1 MAKTLLE
8 VRNLSVHYKIQG
20 GWVYAVDDVSF
31 KIEKGETMGLVG
43 ESGCGKTTTG
53 YGITQLLA
61 SNAYLKEGSKV
72 IFNGKKDFVQMSTVP
87 SKEYKGYRKIV
98 EYHPEMRK
106 YRWKRISMIFQGAMN
121 AFNPV
126 YKVGDQIIEAIK
138 AHEKVTDEEA
148 RKRVEELYKLVGIP
162 VDRIDNYPHEYSGG
176 MKQRAM
182 IAMALALN
190 PDLIIADEPTT
201 ALDVVT
207 QDRILGEMARLQK
220 REKVAMILITH
231 DVSVVA
237 EMAHKMAVMYAG
249 HLVETG
255 TTRQVFK
262 ETAHPYMEALLSAF
276 PSIKKEKKERL
287 KAIPGSPPDL
297 SNPPK
302 GCRFAPRCPY
312 AKDICLEEEPP
323 LVEVAP
329 GHYSKCHFAE
339 ELYGELSGGESNE

>member
-1 MAKTLLE
+1 MANVLLD
-8 VRNLSVHYKIQG
+8 VKNLSVHYKILS
-20 GWVYAVDDVSF
+20 GWVYAVDGVNF
-31 KIEKGETMGLVG
+31 KLEKGHTMGLVG

-61 SNAYLKEGSKV
+61 SNAFIKEGSKV
-72 IFNGKKDFVQMSTVP
+72 IFDGRDFVEMSTVP
-87 SKEYKGYRKIV
+87 DKKLKGYRRII

-106 YRWKRISMIFQGAMN
+106 YRWSRISMIFQGAMN

-126 YKVGDQIIEAIK
+126 YKVGDQIIEAILT
-138 AHEKVTDEEA
+138 HEDITEEEA

-182 IAMALALN
+182 IAMALALK

-207 QDRILGEMARLQK
+207 QDRILGEMANLQK
-220 REKVAMILITH
+220 KEKVAMILITH

-237 EMAHKMAVMYAG
+237 EMADEIAVMYAG

-276 PSIKKEKKERL
+276 PNIKGEKKRL

-323 LVEVAP
+323 VVEVAP
-329 GHYSKCHFAE
+329 GHFAKCHFAE
-339 ELYGELSGGESNE
+339 ELYGELGGERNE

>member
-1 MAKTLLE
+1 MMAALLQ
-8 VRNLSVHYKIQG
+8 VKDLSIHYKIRT
-20 GWVYAVDDVSF
+20 GWVYAADYVTFDLQR
-31 KIEKGETMGLVG
+31 GETLGLVG

-61 SNAYLKEGSKV
+61 NNAYIKEKSKV
-72 IFNGKKDFVQMSTVP
+72 IFDGKDLIHMSTFP
-87 SKEYKGYRKIV
+87 SKKYSGYRRID
-98 EYHPEMRK
+98 EYNPEMRK

-126 YKVGDQIIEAIK
+126 YKVGDQIIEAIL
-138 AHEKVTDEEA
+138 AHEDVSENEA

-182 IAMALALN
+182 IAMALALQ

-207 QDRILGEMARLQK
+207 QDKILGEMSKLQ
-220 REKVAMILITH
+220 REENVAMILITH

-249 HLVETG
+249 HLVEKG
-255 TTRQVFK
+255 TTRQIFK
-262 ETAHPYMEALLSAF
+262 EAAHPYTEALLKAF
-276 PSIKKEKKERL
+276 PSIKGEKRRL

-312 AKDICLEEEPP
+312 ARDICVEKEPP
-323 LVEVAP
+323 VVEVSP
-329 GHYSKCHFAE
+329 GHYSKCHFAK
-339 ELYGELSGGESNE
+339 ELYGELGGDINE

>member
-1 MAKTLLE
+1 MARTLLDI
-8 VRNLSVHYKIQG
+8 RNLSVHYKIRT
-20 GWVYAVDDVSF
+20 GWVYAVDGVSF
-31 KIEKGETMGLVG
+31 KLNKGETMGLVG

-61 SNAYLKEGSKV
+61 NNAYIKSDSKV
-72 IFNGKKDFVQMSTVP
+72 IFDGKDLVKIGTIP
-87 SKEYKGYRKIV
+87 SKKYEGYRKIV

-126 YKVGDQIIEAIK
+126 FKVGDQIIEAIQT
-138 AHEKVTDEEA
+138 HEDVSDEEA
-148 RKRVEELYKLVGIP
+148 RKRVEELYRLVGIP

-207 QDRILGEMARLQK
+207 QDKILGEMARLQK
-220 REKVAMILITH
+220 EKNLSMILITH

-255 TTRQVFK
+255 STVQVFK
-262 ETAHPYMEALLSAF
+262 ETAHPYMEALLKAF
-276 PSIKKEKKERL
+276 PNIRGEKKRL

-297 SNPPK
+297 ANPPK

-323 LVEVAP
+323 VIEVAP
-329 GHYSKCHFAE
+329 GHFSKCHFAE
-339 ELYGELSGGESNE
+339 ELYGELGGESNE

>member
-1 MAKTLLE
+1 MASKLLE
-8 VRNLSVHYKIQG
+8 VKDLSIHYKIRT

-31 KIEKGETMGLVG
+31 TINRGETMGLVG

-53 YGITQLLA
+53 YGIIQLLA
-61 SNAYLKEGSKV
+61 NNAYIKEGSQV
-72 IFNGKKDFVQMSTVP
+72 LFDGTDLVTLSTEP
-87 SKEYKGYRKIV
+87 SKKYEGYRRII

-106 YRWKRISMIFQGAMN
+106 FRWKRISMIFQGAMN

-126 YKVGDQIIEAIK
+126 FKVGDQIIEAILT
-138 AHEKVTDEEA
+138 HENITYEEA
-148 RKRVEELYKLVGIP
+148 RKRVERLYKLVGIP

-220 REKVAMILITH
+220 KHNLTMILITH

-237 EMAHKMAVMYAG
+237 EMAHKISVMYAG
-249 HLVETG
+249 HLVEFG
-255 TTRQVFK
+255 TAREIFK
-262 ETAHPYMEALLSAF
+262 ETANPYTEALMKAF
-276 PSIKKEKKERL
+276 PNIRGEKKRL
-287 KAIPGSPPDL
+287 QAIPGSPPDL

-312 AKDICLEEEPP
+312 AKDRCLEEKPP
-323 LVEVAP
+323 LVEISP
-329 GHYSKCHFAE
+329 GHVSRCHFAE
-339 ELYGELSGGESNE
+339 ELYGELSGGEGNE

>member
-1 MAKTLLE
+1 MAKELLD
-8 VRNLSVHYKIQG
+8 VRNLSVHYKILA
-20 GWVYAVDDVSF
+20 GWVYAVDNVSF
-31 KIEKGETMGLVG
+31 KLNRGETMGLVG

-61 SNAYLKEGSKV
+61 SNAYIKDGSKV
-72 IFNGKKDFVQMSTVP
+72 IFNGKDFVEMSTEP
-87 SKEYKGYRKIV
+87 SKKFSGYRKII

-106 YRWKRISMIFQGAMN
+106 YRWKHISMIFQGAMN

-126 YKVGDQIIEAIK
+126 FKVGDQIIEAILT
-138 AHEKVTDEEA
+138 HEDITEEEA

-207 QDRILGEMARLQK
+207 QDKILGEMARLQK
-220 REKVAMILITH
+220 EKDVAMIIITH

-255 TTRQVFK
+255 TTRQIFK
-262 ETAHPYMEALLSAF
+262 ETAHPYMEALLKAF
-276 PSIKKEKKERL
+276 PSIKGEKRKL
-287 KAIPGSPPDL
+287 QAIPGSPPDL

-323 LVEVAP
+323 VVEVAP
-329 GHYSKCHFAE
+329 GHFSKCHFAE
-339 ELYGELSGGESNE
+339 ELYGELGGEANE

>member
-1 MAKTLLE
+1 MADILLD
-8 VRNLSVHYKIQG
+8 VRNLSVHYKILS

-31 KIEKGETMGLVG
+31 KLERGHTMGLVG

-61 SNAYLKEGSKV
+61 SNAFIREGSKV
-72 IFNGKKDFVQMSTVP
+72 IFDGRDFVEMSTVP
-87 SKEYKGYRKIV
+87 DKKLEGYRKIV

-126 YKVGDQIIEAIK
+126 YKVGDQIIEAILT
-138 AHEKVTDEEA
+138 HEEITEEEA

-182 IAMALALN
+182 IAMALALK

-207 QDRILGEMARLQK
+207 QDRILGEMANLQK
-220 REKVAMILITH
+220 KEKVAMILITH

-237 EMAHKMAVMYAG
+237 EMADEIAVMYAG

-276 PSIKKEKKERL
+276 PNIRGEKKRL

-323 LVEVAP
+323 VVEVAP
-329 GHYSKCHFAE
+329 GHFSKCHFAE
-339 ELYGELSGGESNE
+339 ELYGELGGEGNE

>member
-1 MAKTLLE
+1 MAKTLLDI
-8 VRNLSVHYKIQG
+8 RNLSIHYKIQT
-20 GWVYAVDDVSF
+20 GWVYAVDDVTF
-31 KIEKGETMGLVG
+31 TLTKGETLGLVG

-61 SNAYLKEGSKV
+61 NNAYIKDGSKV
-72 IFNGKKDFVQMSTVP
+72 IFDGKDFVQMSTVP
-87 SKEYKGYRKIV
+87 SKHYEGYRKIV

-126 YKVGDQIIEAIK
+126 FKVGDQIIEAILT
-138 AHEKVTDEEA
+138 HENISEEEA

-182 IAMALALN
+182 IAMALALK

-207 QDRILGEMARLQK
+207 QDKILGEMVRLQK
-220 REKVAMILITH
+220 KEKVAMILITH

-255 TTRQVFK
+255 STRQVFK
-262 ETAHPYMEALLSAF
+262 ETAHSYMEALLNAF
-276 PSIKKEKKERL
+276 PNIRGEKKRL

-312 AKDICLEEEPP
+312 AKDICIEQEPP
-323 LVEVAP
+323 VIEVAP

-339 ELYGELSGGESNE
+339 ELYGELGGEEHE

>member
-1 MAKTLLE
+1 MAKTLLD
-8 VRNLSVHYKIQG
+8 VRKLSIHYKIRS

-31 KIEKGETMGLVG
+31 TLNKGETMGLVG

-61 SNAYLKEGSKV
+61 NNAYLKDDSKV
-72 IFNGKKDFVQMSTVP
+72 LFQGKDLVKMGTIP
-87 SKEYKGYRKIV
+87 SKKFEGYRKIV
-98 EYHPEMRK
+98 EYSPEIRK
-106 YRWKRISMIFQGAMN
+106 YRWKKISMIFQGAMN

-126 YKVGDQIIEAIK
+126 FKVGDQIIEAIQT
-138 AHEKVTDEEA
+138 HEDVSDEEA

-162 VDRIDNYPHEYSGG
+162 TDRIDNYPHEYSGG

-207 QDRILGEMARLQK
+207 QDKILGEMARLQ
-220 REKVAMILITH
+220 REKHLSMILITH

-255 TTRQVFK
+255 STVQVFK
-262 ETAHPYMEALLSAF
+262 ETAHPYMEALLKAF
-276 PSIKKEKKERL
+276 PNIRGEKKRL
-287 KAIPGSPPDL
+287 KSIPGSPPDL
-297 SNPPK
+297 ANPPK

-312 AKDICLEEEPP
+312 AKDICLQEEPP
-323 LVEVAP
+323 VIEVAP
-329 GHYSKCHFAE
+329 GHFSKCHFAE
-339 ELYGELSGGESNE
+339 ELYGELGGESNE

>member
-1 MAKTLLE
+1 MARTLLD
-8 VRNLSVHYKIQG
+8 VRNLSIHYKIQA
-20 GWVYAVDDVSF
+20 GWVYAVDGVSF
-31 KIEKGETMGLVG
+31 KLEKGETMGLVG

-61 SNAYLKEGSKV
+61 SNAYIKEGSKV
-72 IFNGKKDFVQMSTVP
+72 IFDRKDLVQVGTVP
-87 SKEYKGYRKIV
+87 SKKFSGYRKIV

-106 YRWKRISMIFQGAMN
+106 YRWNRISMIFQGAMN

-126 YKVGDQIIEAIK
+126 FKVGDQIIEAILTHK
-138 AHEKVTDEEA
+138 NVSEQEA

-207 QDRILGEMARLQK
+207 QDKILGEMARLQK
-220 REKVAMILITH
+220 EENVAMILITH

-255 TTRQVFK
+255 STRQVFK
-262 ETAHPYMEALLSAF
+262 ETAHPYMEALLNAF
-276 PSIKKEKKERL
+276 PNIKGEKKRL

-297 SNPPK
+297 ANPPK

-312 AKDICLEEEPP
+312 AKDICLEKEPP
-323 LVEVAP
+323 VVEVAP

-339 ELYGELSGGESNE
+339 ELYGELGGGERNE